1 MRNPLAAIIDCSID
15 GEKVEKTIIINVEF
29 QPQVLLN
36 EDELA
41 SIVGRALEREGIK
54 VRYADHLTL
63 DSESCITCRSK
74 TVDHPKTTPSTDG

>member
-1 MRNPLAAIIDCSID
+1 MRDPSTAIIDCSID
-15 GEKVEKTIIINVEF
+15 NDKVEKTILINVEF

-36 EDELA
+36 EEELA
-41 SIVGRALEREGIK
+41 FIVGRALEREGIK

-74 TVDHPKTTPSTDG
+74 TVDHPNPTPSTDG